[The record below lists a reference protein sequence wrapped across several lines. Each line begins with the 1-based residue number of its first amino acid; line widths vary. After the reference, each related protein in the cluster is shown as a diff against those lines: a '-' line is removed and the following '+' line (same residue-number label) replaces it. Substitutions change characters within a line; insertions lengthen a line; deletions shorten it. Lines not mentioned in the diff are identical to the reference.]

1 MISGKPYSD
10 RGMGGWRGGV
20 GVGSSFK
27 QVCPPGIHSSEENE
41 EIRICIRLK

>member
-1 MISGKPYSD
+1 MEG
-10 RGMGGWRGGV
+10 GGV